1 MSDQLWQLLWGFLAA
16 AVVAVGAWRFR
27 LLAPSGA
34 LAALLLG
41 TVVFGTGG
49 IAWSLPLITFFVL
62 SSLLSKGTRGVR
74 RRRAAFDALF
84 EKGSRRDAGQVLA
97 NGGVAGA
104 LAIANLI
111 SPDPA
116 LYVAYLGSLAAAAAD
131 TWGTEIGVLSKGAV
145 ISVAR
150 LRRVEPGSSGGIS
163 AVGTLGA
170 AGGAL
175 SVALA
180 GVASPLWT
188 PRLMLVVALSGLAG
202 MLADALAGGTI
213 QALYRCPVCGVQ
225 TERRVHC
232 GSPTELV
239 RGLPIVGNDM
249 VNVFCC
255 VVGGGAG
262 WLLGG
267 IV

>member
-1 MSDQLWQLLWGFLAA
+1 MSDHVWQLLGGFLAA
-16 AVVAVGAWRFR
+16 GVIALAAWRFR

-34 LAALLLG
+34 LAALVLG
-41 TVVFGTGG
+41 TVVFGVGG

-74 RRRAAFDALF
+74 RRRAAFDAVF

-104 LAIANLI
+104 LALASLFT
-111 SPDPA
+111 PDPI

-131 TWGTEIGVLSKGAV
+131 TWGTEIGVLSRGV
-145 ISVAR
+145 VVSVAR
-150 LRRVEPGSSGGIS
+150 LRAVEPGSSGGIS

-180 GVASPLWT
+180 ALASPLWT
-188 PRLMLVVALSGLAG
+188 PLLLGVVVVAGLSG

-213 QALYRCPVCGVQ
+213 QALYRCPVCGVS
-225 TERRVHC
+225 TERTIHC
-232 GSPTELV
+232 DMPTERV
-239 RGLPIVGNDM
+239 RGLAIVGNDL
-249 VNVFCC
+249 VNIICC
-255 VVGGGAG
+255 VVGAAVASF
-262 WLLGG
+262 W
-267 IV
+267 